1 MALIFIVWESMDDA
15 EPAVHW
21 RFEQNKVRNP
31 MDQFLS
37 IPAHWHLPKHRVT
50 LTHLPYNRQW
60 QRLCLYSLTNCKP
73 SIFSICFLVPFKI
86 QPLGFSRRFSLQKF
100 LNRSNEW
107 LDVAKLTVSTK
118 LKAIIHMDCQESSNI
133 NACEH
138 PQFQS
143 SFLVNLVKKIQSLSI
158 NWILNESSGKKPV
171 WINEHVMSWNLK
183 QMNIQ

>member
-1 MALIFIVWESMDDA
+1 MDDA

-86 QPLGFSRRFSLQKF
+86 QPLGFSRGFSLQKF

-118 LKAIIHMDCQESSNI
+118 LKAIIHMDCQIAEQESSNI